1 MKLKYTKNKSKS
13 KFKSY
18 KLKNNDDE
26 FLFFGTQ
33 TSIEENLG
41 NISKIKI
48 SNKYYVHSGYQSE
61 WSTCNKINELEGMIF
76 TVDQDKDCALPEIN
90 IIDENEDKFFINCS
104 LMHISDYYDKILK
117 FKQKNSIQEWDK
129 RARNISKIKS
139 ENDCLMFLISS
150 LSGLKNLNG
159 SFEDLSND
167 VKLKFKMKNGVYNIE
182 TFYFDDIFGDTE
194 PSGFNTLGHLIEKE

>member
-18 KLKNNDDE
+18 KFKNNDDE

-90 IIDENEDKFFINCS
+90 NIDENEDKFFINCS